1 MGQGAHYMGV
11 EAPGGYGSYG
21 YLYFDDG
28 SVFPAN
34 SGNAHSLDTPEGK
47 WAVGKSLY
55 DPLNGKGHEKRHLYP
70 IGTSEDTP
78 MPDPRDKKQ
87 KGKRY
92 YIEAHYSHG
101 SFTRG
106 SLGCIAYQDNRAV
119 SEWAKTDTVTVDH
132 SGQSL
137 EDVRA
142 KIEKQ
147 LGHTVDWSKVKAP
160 VPQAGTG
167 LGESERS
174 KTKKGSQIKAEDH
187 GVVIGKKKR
196 KVAHRQA
203 SLEGGGQVTKGT
215 QSIKVGRQQQDVAAV
230 THDTT
235 DGSPIAT
242 GEDSVHMIT

>member
-1 MGQGAHYMGV
+1 MSDDGHYVGV

-47 WAVGKSLY
+47 YEVGQKLY
-55 DPLNGKGHEKRHLYP
+55 DPLNGKGHEKRHLHP
-70 IGTSEDTP
+70 MGTSDEEAP
-78 MPDPRDKKQ
+78 IPDKRAKG
-87 KGKRY
+87 GKRTE
-92 YIEAHYSHG
+92 IETHYSHG
-101 SFTRG
+101 SYTRG
-106 SLGCIAYQDNRAV
+106 SLGCIAYQDNAAAAH
-119 SEWAKTDTVTVDH
+119 WAGASTVTVDE
-132 SGQSL
+132 SGQSI
-137 EDVRA
+137 EQVQQQ
-142 KIEKQ
+142 IEKQ
-147 LGHTVDWSKVKAP
+147 LGKQIDWTKVKAP

-167 LGESERS
+167 LGSDRS
-174 KTKKGSQIKAEDH
+174 KTKKGNQIKAQDH
-187 GVVIGKKKR
+187 GVRVGPKQR

-203 SLEGGGQVTKGT
+203 SLESGGQVIAGA

>member
-1 MGQGAHYMGV
+1 MGDDGHYVGV

-47 WAVGKSLY
+47 WAVGGKNY

-78 MPDPRDKKQ
+78 LPDPRDKKQ

-92 YIEAHYSHG
+92 YIETHYSHG

-106 SLGCIAYQDNRAV
+106 SLGCISYQDNAAAAH
-119 SEWAKTDTVTVDH
+119 WANADTVTVDN

-137 EDVRA
+137 EDVQK
-142 KIEKQ
+142 KIAAA
-147 LGHTVDWSKVKAP
+147 LGKDIDWTKVKPP

-167 LGESERS
+167 LGERS
-174 KTKKGSQIKAEDH
+174 KTKNGSEIKAQDH
-187 GVVIGKKKR
+187 GVRVGPKKR
-196 KVAHRQA
+196 KVAHEQA
-203 SLEGGGQVTKGT
+203 ALESGGRVTQGAA
-215 QSIKVGRQQQDVAAV
+215 SIKVGRQLQDVAAV
-230 THDTT
+230 SHDTT

-242 GEDSVHMIT
+242 GEDSIHMIT